1 MLTRDVYKSTHFFPE
16 TTFSVLSLEGRGA
29 EVQQA
34 RKLARERK
42 AEPEGAAPNGRI
54 EEEH

>member
-1 MLTRDVYKSTHFFPE
+1 MLTREVYKSTHFFPE

-54 EEEH
+54 EEH